1 MKEELTIGDLVEVPE
16 IKTVIQMQD
25 LKDPLL
31 RKMIVDTFV
40 LTSEVTSNLQA
51 VLASL
56 KGAEGRGIFLKGHF
70 GSGKSHFLTMLSLL
84 LRDPGA
90 WDTIISQEPS
100 LANYKGELE
109 KRRLLVVGTSLVEHR
124 STEFLEDIILNATL
138 EELGEDV
145 SREVDRTGSRSGIF
159 SRLRTI
165 TGEKGFSGLVIL
177 IDELSEFLR
186 SKPHAR
192 AYNEDIRYL
201 QYLGE
206 EAAAFPL
213 WIVASLQEWIEET
226 GEIHQDT
233 FNKIKDRYRI
243 RLNLGRAHIEEL
255 VSERLI
261 RHKEGSDSRINEI
274 FDQVKSFFP
283 TFPVTRE
290 RFVRLYPVH
299 PATCSLLDRLKPL
312 FSEHRGVIDFI
323 HYRLKGD
330 RERNIPSMLGQ
341 PAHRLLRP
349 EVIFDH
355 FLDRIRERTET
366 QIYVERVFEGCL
378 ETIDNVFPDQDQKEV
393 ARAAIKLL
401 ILFAISPVKYKYT
414 VRHLAE
420 MILFPITSLESQIN
434 YQFLHDLLNQL
445 TEEGLYLRV
454 EKGKDPL
461 DDHFFIDLK
470 ADMAGL
476 LRRRIKHK
484 ASLIFSGDRRLFWK
498 TAGLVDS
505 AYLPLRDW
513 VERGRQQVTT
523 RWQHTLRSGTILLR
537 QLDEVSPED
546 IDSYATR
553 QGRSEEDYF
562 IIIGTTHEREV
573 QYRHV
578 KESLL
583 PRIREAYRGMFLF
596 WLPAPSEGDIS
607 WIKEVLAAIMM
618 EEEMASGVHDGSQ
631 ELKELLRAFLNRQKK
646 RITEHYNGLYYQG
659 VLLRDEGEVNLSGV
673 GVLSQEK
680 FLSEFVPPL
689 LERRFPKHGRIQPY
703 MDVLPL
709 GV

>member
-1 MKEELTIGDLVEVPE
+1 MKEKLTIGDLVEIPE

-25 LKDPLL
+25 LKDPSL
-31 RKMIVDTFV
+31 RKMIADTFV
-40 LTSEVTSNLQA
+40 LTSEVTSNLRA
-51 VLASL
+51 VFTTLR
-56 KGAEGRGIFLKGHF
+56 GAEGRGIFLKGHF

-84 LRDPGA
+84 LKSPGT
-90 WDTIISQEPS
+90 WDAVVSQEPS
-100 LANYKGELE
+100 LVNGKVDLE
-109 KRRLLVVGTSLVEHR
+109 KRRFLVAETSLVQHR
-124 STEFLEDIILNATL
+124 STECLEDIVLSAIL
-138 EELGEDV
+138 EELGQDM
-145 SREVDRTGSRSGIF
+145 SKEVDRAESRSGIF

-165 TGEKGFSGLVIL
+165 IAEKGFSGLVIL
-177 IDELSEFLR
+177 IDELSEFLK
-186 SKPHAR
+186 SKPDAR

-206 EAAAFPL
+206 EAGSFPL

-261 RHKEGSDSRINEI
+261 RHKQGADCQINEI

-283 TFPVTRE
+283 TFPVTGE

-299 PATCSLLDRLKPL
+299 PATCALLDRLKPL

-330 RERNIPSMLGQ
+330 RERNIPSMLDH
-341 PAHRLLRP
+341 PADRLLSP
-349 EVIFDH
+349 DVIFDH

-366 QIYVERVFEGCL
+366 QIYVERVFESCI
-378 ETIDNVFPDQDQKEV
+378 ETIDRVFPDQDQKDV
-393 ARAAIKLL
+393 ARAAGKLL

-420 MILFPITSLESQIN
+420 MILFPVTSLESQIN
-434 YQFLHDLLNQL
+434 YQFLHDILDRLV
-445 TEEGLYLRV
+445 EEGMYLRV
-454 EKGKDPL
+454 EKRQDPL
-461 DDHFFIDLK
+461 EDHFFVDLK

-498 TAGLVDS
+498 TAAMVDS
-505 AYLPLRDW
+505 AYLPLSDW
-513 VERGRQQVTT
+513 VEKGRQQVTT
-523 RWQHTLRSGTILLR
+523 RWQHTLRSGTVLLR
-537 QLDEVSPED
+537 QLDEVSAED
-546 IDSYATR
+546 LDSYARR
-553 QGRSEEDYF
+553 QERSEEDYF
-562 IIIGTTHEREV
+562 LIVGTTHDREV

-583 PRIREAYRGMFLF
+583 PRIREGYSGMFLF
-596 WLPAPSEGDIS
+596 WLPAPFEGEVT
-607 WIKEVLAAIMM
+607 WLKEFLAAVMM
-618 EEEMASGVHDGSQ
+618 KEETASRVYERSQ
-631 ELKELLRAFLNRQKK
+631 ESKELLEAFLSRQKR
-646 RITEHYNGLYYQG
+646 RITEHYSNLYY
-659 VLLRDEGEVNLSGV
+659 
-673 GVLSQEK
+673 
-680 FLSEFVPPL
+680 
-689 LERRFPKHGRIQPY
+689 HG
-703 MDVLPL
+703 
-709 GV
+709 